1 MYFATGTYGIVRPAD
16 ISPED
21 VEIFYHFTPSRD
33 SIGDATLTKLDPSQV
48 LMKIDNPNKTQS
60 NITGFEVFG
69 GMYTLKLPLQNFGV
83 KGFYSIIIKP
93 IEIRTTI
100 VDVGV
105 LSAYPDIKGL
115 VFDMSNIPDN
125 FLSKFENNGLV
136 GYRIEYLNTN
146 TTATD
151 AKLNNFF
158 RVITSN
164 NRAEPVNQNLT
175 NSNQKA
181 IRYRFNDNSTLTF
194 CTVSPASASNVKP
207 NALPFIGQPNQQVI
221 ITNTYFNPIMLEVEM
236 VQHDV
241 ETLAFA
247 LFGNQTKSLEDGIYS
262 IYNFNNE
269 IYKQYNL
276 YEIKDKFT
284 GKPLFEVREERAS
297 IDFSKSFNNITTI

>member
-1 MYFATGTYGIVRPAD
+1 MATGTYGIVRPAD
-16 ISPED
+16 ITPDD
-21 VEIFYHFTPSRD
+21 VEVFYHFTPSRD
-33 SIGDATLTKLDPSQV
+33 KVGNTSLIKLDSNEV
-48 LMKIDNPNKTQS
+48 LIRIDNPNKTQS
-60 NITGFEVFG
+60 NVTGFEIFG
-69 GMYTLKLPLQNFGV
+69 GMYTLKLPVATFGI
-83 KGFYSIIIKP
+83 KGFYTIIIKP
-93 IEIRTTI
+93 IEIRTKI
-100 VDVGV
+100 VDCGV
-105 LSAYPDIKGL
+105 LSAFPDTKGL
-115 VFDMSNIPDN
+115 LFDIATIPTN
-125 FLSKFENNGLV
+125 FVNRFENNGLV

-146 TTATD
+146 TSAAD

-175 NSNQKA
+175 NSSQKA

-194 CTVSPASASNVKP
+194 CTVSPSSASNVKP

-221 ITNTYFNPIMLEVEM
+221 ITNTFFNPIMIEVEM

-247 LFGNQTKSLEDGIYS
+247 LFGNQTKSLEDGIYT
-262 IYNFNNE
+262 IYNFNND

-297 IDFSKSFNNITTI
+297 IDFTKTFANVTTI